1 MRGGLGMIQV
11 FWNGMVTEI
20 RGDVLG
26 FWVTIEGEGV
36 LRMEMGY
43 RARSIEM
50 RELSEELGEKCCG
63 WCMVLWERGRYEEKI
78 FGHMRMG
85 IRTVVMMGT
94 TVYNS
99 VLSIGVLKIKIYPGN
114 ESASH
119 Y

>member
-1 MRGGLGMIQV
+1 
-11 FWNGMVTEI
+11 MVTEI

-63 WCMVLWERGRYEEKI
+63 WCMVLW
-78 FGHMRMG
+78 
-85 IRTVVMMGT
+85 
-94 TVYNS
+94 
-99 VLSIGVLKIKIYPGN
+99 
-114 ESASH
+114 
-119 Y
+119 

>member
-1 MRGGLGMIQV
+1 M
-11 FWNGMVTEI
+11 
-20 RGDVLG
+20 
-26 FWVTIEGEGV
+26 
-36 LRMEMGY
+36 
-43 RARSIEM
+43 EM

-85 IRTVVMMGT
+85 IRTAVMMGT
-94 TVYNS
+94 TMYDS